1 MIIDSL
7 KKRCQNHDG
16 SDDKSKDTY
25 LLEVY
30 CLETQ
35 LSSATNNAN
44 RMRLIY
50 PKTLN
55 LNATVSDPRIM
66 GIIREEGGK
75 MRMSESNW
83 DGAYNEFFEAFKSY
97 QEAGNSRARDCLKYV
112 VLASMLALNEI
123 NIFASREAKAFS
135 DDREIL
141 AMSELRTSL
150 DDNDLPRFEKTIC
163 NQANRIMDEPFLMTY
178 IEPLRRR
185 MREQVLLHLIKPYR
199 KITFDF
205 LSKELNIQVE
215 EVEMLIVDMILE
227 NRMIAQIDQINKCV
241 EIGEMDINRHLKI
254 KKLQALGKWADAI
267 TNYSENFYEKLSLS

>member
-1 MIIDSL
+1 
-7 KKRCQNHDG
+7 
-16 SDDKSKDTY
+16 
-25 LLEVY
+25 
-30 CLETQ
+30 
-35 LSSATNNAN
+35 
-44 RMRLIY
+44 
-50 PKTLN
+50 
-55 LNATVSDPRIM
+55 
-66 GIIREEGGK
+66 
-75 MRMSESNW
+75 
-83 DGAYNEFFEAFKSY
+83 
-97 QEAGNSRARDCLKYV
+97 
-112 VLASMLALNEI
+112 
-123 NIFASREAKAFS
+123 
-135 DDREIL
+135 
-141 AMSELRTSL
+141 
-150 DDNDLPRFEKTIC
+150 
-163 NQANRIMDEPFLMTY
+163 MDEPFLMTY